1 MAIQVYDMG
10 LDFTKGEGTSISDFR
25 LKQAQA
31 NQADATANNYRAET
45 DAAAKASAADEQ
57 KRGWLTGSIESSKG
71 EDGQVNQEK
80 AMDTYGGALL
90 AGGYMEDYQGL
101 QKSRSEENKRVNEVQ
116 AQEQKERDQDLL
128 PIAHNSNIGQIKLSS
143 KMFRQVGKDD
153 KADFLDNYLKE
164 NEARLSQMSPE
175 DSTKEIRDTV
185 LSIMSPEL
193 KKSVLKDLNDKVVE
207 TNVLAPPQEL
217 FKGVSA
223 SEEYKDAG
231 LRDRQDITQA
241 GLDKR
246 ADQRSKDYKLRTDQ
260 MYDLQKKKLERQA
273 IKGTKAERKE
283 ADKIKFRLRSG
294 RNALKALDRL
304 YLNAEQNPSAINSIF
319 SDIISGVDR
328 VLGSYKP
335 GLNQEGAPLARFEAD
350 TALVAALSADLLGGR
365 MNSKFGQERLEKA
378 LGAALTGD
386 INNTRDQLDI
396 MTSIIAEETGLPLPP
411 GVLERLIKTGD
422 YNAQG
427 NYIGVW
433 SNEEEVSDKKSEE
446 VTSEMIEADYDRYKE
461 LLLRDSQ

>member
-1 MAIQVYDMG
+1 M
-10 LDFTKGEGTSISDFR
+10 
-25 LKQAQA
+25 
-31 NQADATANNYRAET
+31 
-45 DAAAKASAADEQ
+45 
-57 KRGWLTGSIESSKG
+57 
-71 EDGQVNQEK
+71 
-80 AMDTYGGALL
+80 
-90 AGGYMEDYQGL
+90 
-101 QKSRSEENKRVNEVQ
+101 
-116 AQEQKERDQDLL
+116 
-128 PIAHNSNIGQIKLSS
+128 
-143 KMFRQVGKDD
+143 
-153 KADFLDNYLKE
+153 
-164 NEARLSQMSPE
+164 
-175 DSTKEIRDTV
+175 
-185 LSIMSPEL
+185 
-193 KKSVLKDLNDKVVE
+193 KKKH
-207 TNVLAPPQEL
+207 
-217 FKGVSA
+217 G
-223 SEEYKDAG
+223 
-231 LRDRQDITQA
+231 
-241 GLDKR
+241 
-246 ADQRSKDYKLRTDQ
+246 
-260 MYDLQKKKLERQA
+260 QKKKLERQA